1 MVNSHKSIS
10 FAAISKIAAVLF
22 CLLAVHV
29 RAQVPPSP
37 KAFLGFNPT
46 DDRTIADWKQITDYF
61 AKLDA
66 GSPKVSVREIGRSTL
81 GKPQIAV
88 FISAP
93 ENIRNLEKLRQ
104 INAKLANPASI
115 KDAGELQDLLKRGKA
130 IVSISC
136 SIHSTEIVAS
146 QMSLNFAYALATATD
161 AGTEEILKNTVLI
174 LIPTSNPDG
183 IDIVADWYRK
193 TLDTKFEGTN
203 PPELYHHYA
212 GHDNNRDWFMLN
224 LRETQNITK
233 LYWQEWFPQIVYD
246 IHQQGQNGSRLTIP
260 PFFDPPNPRIA
271 PLILR
276 DLGTIGYK
284 MAADIQAQGL
294 SGVATNATYDT
305 WWHGGFRSAPYFHN
319 SIGIL
324 SEAASANLMTPV
336 TVTAEQLQRS
346 STRGMRSALETATNF
361 PDAWPGG
368 VWRPADI
375 ARLESIASRSLL
387 EMAAKFR
394 ERYLRNFYELG
405 KANLTPKADEPQAF
419 LVTAGQP
426 NAESVSRFLEILMWQ
441 GIEVQEMTEEGY
453 FAMEQ
458 KKPDDFHEMP
468 LGSFFVFVNQSQKNN
483 ILSLFEKQVYPN
495 RLNPNG
501 EAEVPYDVAGWTL
514 PLQMGVEAVPVW
526 NTRDLDKFR
535 ATLKRVAKIDQ
546 VRAVLNLK
554 PASAP
559 FDRLSN
565 PLKTNP
571 RVGLYKGFI
580 SSMDEG
586 WTRFVLDN
594 YQIRYSTVSDKD
606 VRGGKLE
613 FDSIILPADGENAIV
628 RGLSAERYP
637 AEIAGGIGEEGV
649 EQLKK
654 WVENGGTLICFD
666 DSCELVIKR
675 FELPMK
681 NVLSGLKRNE
691 FYNPGSIVEL
701 DVDRRSNLSRG
712 LNEKTP
718 AYFTNSSA
726 WEIIDTGRV
735 RSVAKYAAKD
745 ALMSGW
751 MLGEKHLNG
760 KTALAET
767 IYGKGRIILFG
778 FRPQHRGQTFGT
790 FPFIFNALEK
800 P

>member
-1 MVNSHKSIS
+1 M
-10 FAAISKIAAVLF
+10 
-22 CLLAVHV
+22 
-29 RAQVPPSP
+29 
-37 KAFLGFNPT
+37 
-46 DDRTIADWKQITDYF
+46 
-61 AKLDA
+61 
-66 GSPKVSVREIGRSTL
+66 
-81 GKPQIAV
+81 
-88 FISAP
+88 
-93 ENIRNLEKLRQ
+93 
-104 INAKLANPASI
+104 
-115 KDAGELQDLLKRGKA
+115 
-130 IVSISC
+130 
-136 SIHSTEIVAS
+136 
-146 QMSLNFAYALATATD
+146 
-161 AGTEEILKNTVLI
+161 
-174 LIPTSNPDG
+174 
-183 IDIVADWYRK
+183 
-193 TLDTKFEGTN
+193 
-203 PPELYHHYA
+203 
-212 GHDNNRDWFMLN
+212 
-224 LRETQNITK
+224 
-233 LYWQEWFPQIVYD
+233 
-246 IHQQGQNGSRLTIP
+246 
-260 PFFDPPNPRIA
+260 
-271 PLILR
+271 
-276 DLGTIGYK
+276 
-284 MAADIQAQGL
+284 
-294 SGVATNATYDT
+294 
-305 WWHGGFRSAPYFHN
+305 
-319 SIGIL
+319 
-324 SEAASANLMTPV
+324 
-336 TVTAEQLQRS
+336 
-346 STRGMRSALETATNF
+346 
-361 PDAWPGG
+361 
-368 VWRPADI
+368 
-375 ARLESIASRSLL
+375 
-387 EMAAKFR
+387 
-394 ERYLRNFYELG
+394 
-405 KANLTPKADEPQAF
+405 
-419 LVTAGQP
+419 
-426 NAESVSRFLEILMWQ
+426 
-441 GIEVQEMTEEGY
+441 
-453 FAMEQ
+453 
-458 KKPDDFHEMP
+458 
-468 LGSFFVFVNQSQKNN
+468 
-483 ILSLFEKQVYPN
+483 
-495 RLNPNG
+495 
-501 EAEVPYDVAGWTL
+501 

-559 FDRLSN
+559 FDKLSN

-666 DSCELVIKR
+666 DSCELVIQR

-778 FRPQHRGQTFGT
+778 FRPQHRGQTFGR
-790 FPFIFNALEK
+790 PVHLQRVGEALI
-800 P
+800 